1 MTFPDH
7 ASLLLSDRVYFW
19 LIEMANRLFLF
30 FVLVLC
36 VFSVIEKAKHF
47 FRVLVLCVIWV
58 IEIANRLF
66 LFLGLLLVVF
76 LCVTDCACLL
86 VTGTT
91 NRLFLSV
98 SVVLFPCVADYV
110 VSS

>member
-30 FVLVLC
+30 F
-36 VFSVIEKAKHF
+36 
-47 FRVLVLCVIWV
+47 VLVLCVIWV